1 MDHRERVVMRQ
12 QRAIISSSIIQMGI
26 ITIHLRPRRLVIM
39 DIMDIIMIPI
49 ILLLLISMAAIL
61 NVDVLPLHLIII
73 IMVIIIPMAII
84 TINNN
89 NIIIIPKVI
98 IIIIS
103 IVADV
108 IPDQV
113 HQSATGNIYPDVTPI
128 RLYSRNIKCTAPAI
142 QMVVAVQVVP
152 DLQVH

>member
-1 MDHRERVVMRQ
+1 MDHRERVVVRQ
-12 QRAIISSSIIQMGI
+12 QRAIIISSSIIQMGI
-26 ITIHLRPRRLVIM
+26 ITIHLRPRRLLIM

-61 NVDVLPLHLIII
+61 NVDVLPLPLIIIII
-73 IMVIIIPMAII
+73 IMVIIIPMVII

-89 NIIIIPKVI
+89 IIIPKV
-98 IIIIS
+98 IIIS

-142 QMVVAVQVVP
+142 QMVVVAVQVVP